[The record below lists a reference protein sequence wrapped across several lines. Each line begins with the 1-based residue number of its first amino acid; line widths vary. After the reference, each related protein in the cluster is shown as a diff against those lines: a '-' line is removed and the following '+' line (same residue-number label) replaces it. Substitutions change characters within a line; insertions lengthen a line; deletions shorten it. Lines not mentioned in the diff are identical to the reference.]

1 MLSKVFDI
9 RHAEFPHGPG
19 ESHQGAALSY
29 PYATEH
35 EGKLYVGYS
44 NSGDKSTRVGTG
56 RELWNNNSAELAVIP
71 IDQLRIDVTPL
82 SQTEPTNVQE
92 AAAMKAREEAELDK
106 KYQVWVAKLTPAQ
119 QAWERT
125 LQAELG
131 SFYLPIHKREKVAGK
146 SNAWDFVEDDPALP
160 RVLLIGDSVS
170 RAYTQTVRKE
180 LSGIAN
186 VHRAPANCGP
196 TSTGLKKIDVWLG
209 DGKWDVIHFNFGIH
223 DRATPL
229 ADYANRLEQLVERM
243 QQTGA
248 KLVWASTT
256 PIPDVADK
264 YSAESIVQ
272 RNAAAADLMQK
283 HGVAIDDLFTAIMP
297 RLAELQNSNDVHFTG
312 LGNQFLGEQVAKFLK
327 SMIPIVSKTR
337 K

>member
-1 MLSKVFDI
+1 
-9 RHAEFPHGPG
+9 
-19 ESHQGAALSY
+19 
-29 PYATEH
+29 
-35 EGKLYVGYS
+35 
-44 NSGDKSTRVGTG
+44 
-56 RELWNNNSAELAVIP
+56 
-71 IDQLRIDVTPL
+71 
-82 SQTEPTNVQE
+82 
-92 AAAMKAREEAELDK
+92 MKAREEAALDE
-106 KYQVWVAKLTPAQ
+106 KYQAWVAKLPSAQ
-119 QAWERT
+119 QAWEKT

-131 SFYLPIHKREKVAGK
+131 NFYLPIHDREKVAGK
-146 SNAWDFVEDDPALP
+146 SNAWDFVEDDPALS

-196 TSTGLKKIDVWLG
+196 TSTGLKKVDVWLG

-229 ADYANRLEQLVERM
+229 SDYATRLEQLVERM
-243 QQTGA
+243 QQTGG

-256 PIPDVADK
+256 PITDVADK

-283 HGVAIDDLFTAIMP
+283 HGVAIDDLFTAIIP
-297 RLAELQNSNDVHFTG
+297 LLAELQNPHDVHFSG
-312 LGNQFLGEQVAKFLK
+312 PGNNFLGAQVATFLK
-327 SMIPIVSKTR
+327 SMIPIASKPGQ
-337 K
+337 